1 MGGRNQSESVAGMR
15 RNTQVGMANPVI
27 ASIAP
32 IKNAEEGLPVQV
44 VLKHG
49 LLFIPPGGNVID
61 SPRVFDTKGTRHDR
75 TLSYHNKEC
84 KLNRPD
90 PNASRT

>member
-1 MGGRNQSESVAGMR
+1 MISHQ
-15 RNTQVGMANPVI
+15 TVGMANPVI
-27 ASIAP
+27 AFIDP
-32 IKNAEEGLPVQV
+32 IKSAEEGLPILV

-61 SPRVFDTKGTRHDR
+61 SPRVFDTKRTRHDG
-75 TLSYHNKEC
+75 TLSYPNKEC

-90 PNASRT
+90 PNDHVP